1 MRKIYDA
8 IKFADRRHKGQFR
21 KESGAPY
28 ITHPI
33 AVSYLLAQYKVSKHF
48 EDLIVAC
55 ILHDLLEDTSVTMVQ
70 IAKKFGALVASLCQ
84 ELKNDP
90 DQIAK
95 LGKLEYQRRKV
106 LGISSYGL
114 VCKLVDRLHNV
125 LDHPTKKMVAETL
138 LLMSSL
144 RKGRKLSKT
153 QARIVTDIEATCL
166 ARQASEQAP
175 G

>member
-21 KESGAPY
+21 KATGAPY

-33 AVSYLLAQYKVSKHF
+33 AVSYLLAQYKVSKNLL
-48 EDLIVAC
+48 DLIVAC
-55 ILHDLLEDTSVTMVQ
+55 ILHDLLEDSSVTMVQ
-70 IAKKFGALVASLCQ
+70 IAKKFGPLVASLCQ

-90 DQIAK
+90 EQIAK

-114 VCKLVDRLHNV
+114 VCKLVDRLHNI
-125 LDHPTKKMVAETL
+125 LDHPTKKMVADTL
-138 LLMSSL
+138 ILMSHL
-144 RKGRKLSKT
+144 RKGRKLTKT
-153 QARIVTDIEATCL
+153 QARIVADIEAACL
-166 ARQASEQAP
+166 ARQGAEQTPA
-175 G
+175 